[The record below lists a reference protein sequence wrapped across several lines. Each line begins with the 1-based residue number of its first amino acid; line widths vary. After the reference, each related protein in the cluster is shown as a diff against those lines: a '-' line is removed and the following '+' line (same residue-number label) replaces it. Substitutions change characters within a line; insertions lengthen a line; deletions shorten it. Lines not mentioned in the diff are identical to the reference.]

1 MPRKNLKKA
10 FSLIELLV
18 VVAIIGVL
26 TAVAIPAYNK
36 YKNDAKVKNVEASIN
51 MINKSFK
58 ACMAIDAFTDCATT
72 DINMTLEKTQ
82 SVRIRAR
89 KNSGDTEVCFD
100 VNLLKG
106 FVLNKGHKLV
116 SVLKMMV
123 HS

>member
-1 MPRKNLKKA
+1 
-10 FSLIELLV
+10 
-18 VVAIIGVL
+18 
-26 TAVAIPAYNK
+26 
-36 YKNDAKVKNVEASIN
+36 
-51 MINKSFK
+51 
-58 ACMAIDAFTDCATT
+58 MAIDAFTDCATT